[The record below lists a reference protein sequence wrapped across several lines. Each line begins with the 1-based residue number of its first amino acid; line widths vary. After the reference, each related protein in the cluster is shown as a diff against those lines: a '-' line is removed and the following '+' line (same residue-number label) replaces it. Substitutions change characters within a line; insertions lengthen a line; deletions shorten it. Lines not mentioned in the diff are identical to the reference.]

1 MKKMAQI
8 RQILKKKNSKFSEF
22 YDKFQWVAQNIEG
35 FWVFSTFISSMQ
47 PNLAK
52 GSYGWF
58 PLQLHYKIENKNSA
72 GEIF

>member
-52 GSYGWF
+52 GSYG
-58 PLQLHYKIENKNSA
+58 
-72 GEIF
+72 

>member
-22 YDKFQWVAQNIEG
+22 YAKLQWVAKNIEG
-35 FWVFSTFISSMQ
+35 FLVISTFISSMQ

-52 GSYGWF
+52 GSYG
-58 PLQLHYKIENKNSA
+58 
-72 GEIF
+72 

>member
-22 YDKFQWVAQNIEG
+22 YDKFQWVAKNIKG

-52 GSYGWF
+52 GYYG
-58 PLQLHYKIENKNSA
+58 
-72 GEIF
+72 